1 MDDYT
6 KMIYTKLDN
15 KWKSKKNN
23 LNKNNNFKNVHLNQR
38 QIIIDL
44 DQQVKIKSL
53 KISKDMKKQLEDL
66 EQVIKKQNKKKI

>member
-15 KWKSKKNN
+15 KWKSKKKN

-44 DQQVKIKSL
+44 DQQVKIKNL

-66 EQVIKKQNKKKI
+66 EQVIKKQNKKKT

>member
-1 MDDYT
+1 LDDYT

-15 KWKSKKNN
+15 KWKSKKKN

-44 DQQVKIKSL
+44 DQQVKIKNL

-66 EQVIKKQNKKKI
+66 EQVIKKQNKKKT

>member
-6 KMIYTKLDN
+6 KMISTKLDN
-15 KWKSKKNN
+15 KWKSKKKN

-44 DQQVKIKSL
+44 DQQVKIKNL

-66 EQVIKKQNKKKI
+66 EQVIKKQNKKMI